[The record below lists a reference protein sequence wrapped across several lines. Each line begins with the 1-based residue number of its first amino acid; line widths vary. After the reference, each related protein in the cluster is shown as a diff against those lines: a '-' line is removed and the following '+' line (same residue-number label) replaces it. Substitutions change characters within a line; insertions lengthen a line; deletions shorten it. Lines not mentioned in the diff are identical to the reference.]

1 MNNEYST
8 VRAPKMSNPPSD
20 HAERK
25 AFALA
30 EIQAENKRL
39 EMFLDEMIIA
49 GEL

>member
-1 MNNEYST
+1 MNDDNT
-8 VRAPKMSNPPSD
+8 VRAPKMTDPPAD
-20 HAERK
+20 AAERK
-25 AFALA
+25 AFGLA